1 MPTIK
6 DIAKAAG
13 VSHGTVSN
21 VLNKRGGVSYEKI
34 RLVEQTARAMG
45 YAIDEKASLLR
56 RGTTK
61 TLAVI
66 LPTLDEKHYADLY
79 TGILRR
85 ADARH
90 YSVRL
95 LLTGDMPY
103 LERRAIGEAQAL
115 KVCGVLTV
123 SCLQNHKKEYQA
135 LASHR
140 TPLLFL
146 ERPPQHDAF
155 PSYTFNME
163 EAAAQ
168 IAAHIRSTGA
178 AEPGQAIRVL
188 SGDRQLLDQKRFL
201 AALCAQLPL
210 TDADVYENA
219 RAEQSPAVHA
229 LLQHTGAPCTVI
241 CSSEALADRILRAFA
256 EACCPGPTVYALASL
271 RPSRNAFCHTVALNY
286 RLLGHEAVDAVLTQV
301 EDGRVLESRQYGV
314 SRFTG
319 SLSAPAVLRTRPLR
333 MLAHTTPSVDALRCL
348 LPRFTR
354 RYGIPVELHA
364 YSMDEVFGQLLS
376 PRAADWDVVRL
387 DPSNLSYLGPRLFQ
401 PLSRIDSGVA
411 SQFNRFL
418 PGLQNEFSS
427 VGGEL
432 YALPFDIA
440 VQMLFYQ
447 KSIFEDIGQMRAFFE
462 QTGKPLEIPDSYEM
476 FDRVSRFFS
485 RAHRPDSPIRYGA
498 SLAPRRPTS
507 IAADYLPRLLAAGG
521 LSYSSSG
528 CLNLLTPTALQ
539 ALREYIAFAS
549 YTSPTPAESW
559 SRIAQDFVNGQTAT
573 AIVYINHSSNFVRTQ
588 SANAG
593 IEIGFASIP
602 GRHPLLGGGALC
614 IGRETAMAEEAYSFV
629 SWATGE
635 DIAPELVMLGGVSAC
650 RCVYE
655 QREVLDTYPW
665 LAELQGNI
673 RLGIRQPILSPM
685 NINLNQREF
694 ESVLGEHLIAALS
707 GRETPEQALENTQR
721 RLDALLRL
729 G

>member
-21 VLNKRGGVSYEKI
+21 VLNKRGCVSYEKI

-56 RGTTK
+56 RGTTR
-61 TLAVI
+61 TLAVL
-66 LPTLDEKHYADLY
+66 LPTLDEKHYTDLY

-85 ADARH
+85 ADARG

-95 LLTGDMPY
+95 FLTGDMPY
-103 LERRAIGEAQAL
+103 LERRAIGEALAL
-115 KVCGVLTV
+115 KVCGVLAV

-135 LASHR
+135 LASR
-140 TPLLFL
+140 KTPLLFV
-146 ERPPQHDAF
+146 ERPPQNAPF

-168 IAAHIRSTGA
+168 IAAHIRADVCA
-178 AEPGQAIRVL
+178 AGRAVRVL
-188 SGDRQLLDQKRFL
+188 AGDRQLLDQQTFL

-210 TDADVYENA
+210 SDADVYENA

-229 LLQHTGAPCTVI
+229 LLQCCADAPCTVI
-241 CSSEALADRILRAFA
+241 CSSEALSDRVQRAFA
-256 EACCPGPTVYALASL
+256 EACCPSPTIYTLTSL
-271 RPSRNAFCHTVALNY
+271 RPSHSAFCYAAALNY
-286 RLLGHEAVDAVLTQV
+286 RLLGHEAADALLTQAENGLV
-301 EDGRVLESRQYGV
+301 PESRQYGV
-314 SRFTG
+314 SRFTAP
-319 SLSAPAVLRTRPLR
+319 SPAPAVLHKHPLR
-333 MLAHTTPSVDALRCL
+333 ILAHTTPSVNALRCL

-354 RYGIPVELHA
+354 RYGVPVDLHA
-364 YSMDEVFGQLLS
+364 CSMDEVFGELLS

-411 SQFNRFL
+411 SQFNHFL

-440 VQMLFYQ
+440 VQLLFYQ
-447 KSIFEDIGQMRAFFE
+447 KSLFEDIGQMRAFFE
-462 QTGKPLEIPDSYEM
+462 QTGKPLEIPDTYEA

-498 SLAPRRPTS
+498 SLAPQRPTS
-507 IAADYLPRLLAAGG
+507 VAADYLPRLLAAGG

-549 YTSPTPAESW
+549 CTSARPARSW
-559 SRIAQDFVNGQTAT
+559 SQIAQDFVNGQTAT
-573 AIVYINHSSNFVRTQ
+573 AIVYANHSSNFVRTQ
-588 SANAG
+588 SANVG
-593 IEIGFASIP
+593 IEIGFSSIP

-614 IGRETAMAEEAYSFV
+614 IGQQTAMPEDAYAFI

-635 DIAPELVMLGGVSAC
+635 EIAPELVMLGGVSAC

-655 QREVLDTYPW
+655 QREILDTYPW
-665 LAELQGNI
+665 LAELQSNI

-721 RLDALLRL
+721 RLDALLQA
-729 G
+729 